1 MKTFLTILFLLLF
14 AVPAAAQLS
23 PLNLRYDVA
32 RYYGDTENLYLEL
45 YYGFDVSS
53 LGYRAE
59 NGTMSGE
66 AIVTCMVKRSANDS
80 IVAQQG
86 WRIPFSVADT
96 SMLKQS
102 RMYADIFGFML
113 PPDIYRVYLSV
124 SDYHDP
130 SMNDSLSFLMDV
142 KPFTPSSVSISD
154 VELAASIVPME
165 RDSTN
170 RFYKNSFEVRPN
182 PAKMYGAHQP
192 VLFYYLEAYNLKSK
206 SSEYYQTRAMVTN
219 AVGKEMLKQ
228 EKMRR
233 RVNNSS
239 VEVGKMNLS
248 TLKSGTYFFSFSVI
262 DTADGTSVTSTERFN
277 VHNPALPMDTLI
289 NPSGINIDA
298 TEYATM
304 SESDVQKEFEQARYI
319 ATKSELDQ
327 FKQLSGVEAKRKALH
342 EFWLKRDD
350 DLGTPENDFKKEY
363 FKRVAESNA
372 QYKTGF
378 REGWKTDR
386 GRVYIVYG
394 APDEVER
401 HANEIDVKPYEIWS
415 YNRIQGGVVFI
426 FGDRTGFSDYVLIHS
441 THRSEIH
448 DENWRRQIQGN

>member
-1 MKTFLTILFLLLF
+1 MKTFRTILALILC
-14 AVPAAAQLS
+14 AVPASAQMS

-32 RYYGDTENLYLEL
+32 RYFGDAENLYLEL

-59 NGTMSGE
+59 NGSMSGE

-96 SMLKQS
+96 LMLKQS
-102 RMYADIFGFML
+102 RMYSDIFGFLL

-124 SDYHDP
+124 SDYNDP
-130 SMNDSLSFLMDV
+130 RMTDSLSFLMDV
-142 KPFTPSSVSISD
+142 KPFTPNTVSLSD

-170 RFYKNSFEVRPN
+170 RFYKNSFEVKPN
-182 PAKMYGAHQP
+182 PTKMYGAHQP
-192 VLFYYLEAYNLKSK
+192 VLFYYLEAYELKSK
-206 SSEYYQTRAMVTN
+206 TSEFYQTRALVTN

-239 VEVGKMNLS
+239 VEVGKMNMS
-248 TLKSGTYFFSFSVI
+248 TLKSGTYFFSFSII
-262 DTADGTSVTSTERFN
+262 DTTDGTSVTSVERFN
-277 VHNPALPMDTLI
+277 VHNPSLPMDTLI
-289 NPSGINIDA
+289 NPGGINIDA

-319 ATKSELDQ
+319 ATKTELDQ
-327 FKQLSGVEAKRKALH
+327 FKKLSGVEAKRKALH

-350 DLGTPENDFKKEY
+350 DLGTPENDFKKDY